1 MVVAKLG
8 QSSSNEVNDIQQA
21 HFEVNSKIHEVLTVA
36 SLDVKRMLVSRLPA
50 VIEEIK
56 SEMQRK
62 DTDI

>member
-21 HFEVNSKIHEVLTVA
+21 HFDVDMKLREVLTVA

-56 SEMQRK
+56 AEMQRK